1 MGVEFGSGV
10 ESEPPQLQI
19 QAAPCQAQVSCR
31 LGDIAGRPIERG
43 LNELA
48 FDLFDG
54 GGEVCIRSE
63 RTRTALR
70 HKPLEQVE

>member
-10 ESEPPQLQI
+10 ESESPQLQI
-19 QAAPCQAQVSCR
+19 EAAPCQAQVSCR
-31 LGDIAGRPIERG
+31 LRDIAGRPIECG

-54 GGEVCIRSE
+54 
-63 RTRTALR
+63 
-70 HKPLEQVE
+70 